1 MHDDITVS
9 MTIRASTPE
18 KGKKNDAEEATK
30 TFQLTAIAF
39 LTGLCSSFNTL
50 HHTLHLTKILNIPRT
65 PYNNLKMMDFE
76 TLAKSTRIPPGLT
89 SSSSVGPVPTVIPG
103 PGAALQEV
111 HTTGKRTL
119 WYVILHWM
127 RVHS

>member
-9 MTIRASTPE
+9 MTIRASIPE
-18 KGKKNDAEEATK
+18 KGKKNDAEEAM
-30 TFQLTAIAF
+30 TAIAF
-39 LTGLCSSFNTL
+39 LTIPNCTLFISATLCIIHTTKVLSHIPSSNYT
-50 HHTLHLTKILNIPRT
+50 TTT
-65 PYNNLKMMDFE
+65 KMMDFE

-103 PGAALQEV
+103 PSAALQEV

-127 RVHS
+127 GVSS